1 MTKRERATPAIYCW
15 WLGLGPSPDG
25 LLEAV
30 RGHVEH
36 VFGLGAVLWDA
47 PARPSHA
54 FDPRRGQHSSTRLL
68 EWLLERGPS
77 EARKLLG
84 ITDVDLF
91 IPILTFVFGEAQLAG
106 RASIVSTA
114 RLAPDG
120 VARDGDRLLTARL
133 AKEAAHEV
141 GHSFG
146 LVHCDDRRCV
156 MSRSASLIDV
166 DVKGGGLCH
175 DCWTRYLDLRDQPG
189 GCDE

>member
-1 MTKRERATPAIYCW
+1 MTRKGRSTPAIYVW
-15 WLGLGPSPDG
+15 WLGSGPSPDG
-25 LLEAV
+25 LVASV
-30 RGHVEH
+30 GRHVEH
-36 VFGLGAVLWDA
+36 VFGLGAAVWTA
-47 PARPSHA
+47 PDRPTRA
-54 FDPRRGQHSSTRLL
+54 FDPLRGQHSSTRIL
-68 EWLLERGPS
+68 EWLLEQGPA

-84 ITDVDLF
+84 VTDMDLF
-91 IPILTFVFGEAQLAG
+91 IPILTFVFGEAQLGG
-106 RASIVSTA
+106 RASVVSAA
-114 RLAPDG
+114 RLAPAG
-120 VARDGDRLLTARL
+120 LVRDDDRLLAARL

-189 GCDE
+189 GRDE